1 MATELVVVH
10 SGSGLCEGVGHHPL
24 CAWSLVPPGCPSEES
39 IAGSAR
45 CFDGIMPVAKLG
57 TGGLVKVSV
66 GVPSSWA
73 LVLGL
78 VQPRG
83 SLGPGW
89 VASALCSPGC
99 KRRWED
105 GGGINPLCFVSSFVK
120 GHRKASV
127 RALTH

>member
-10 SGSGLCEGVGHHPL
+10 RGSGLREGVGH
-24 CAWSLVPPGCPSEES
+24 PPFVRMERGATHSEES
-39 IAGSAR
+39 VTGSTR
-45 CFDGIMPVAKLG
+45 CFDGIVPVAKLG

-83 SLGPGW
+83 PLGPGL

-105 GGGINPLCFVSSFVK
+105 GGGVNPLCFISSCVK

-127 RALTH
+127 RALAH